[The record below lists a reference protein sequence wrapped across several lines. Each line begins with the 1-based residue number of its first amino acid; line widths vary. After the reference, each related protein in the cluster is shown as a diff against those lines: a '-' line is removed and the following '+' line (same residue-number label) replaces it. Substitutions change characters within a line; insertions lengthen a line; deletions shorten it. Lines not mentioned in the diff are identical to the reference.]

1 MADMTSKPAPR
12 PGGRSARVQA
22 AVHRATNALA
32 EQIGRAQ
39 LTVPLIA
46 AQAGVTPS
54 TIYRRWGDLAELLAD
69 VALDRF
75 RADTEPVD
83 TGTAEGDLQAWAE
96 QFFEEMGSEVG
107 QTMLRDVLAG
117 RIQGSAMAVPSQCAA
132 YTASQIEIILA
143 RGLARGEAVP
153 TVEAIMDGVVAPII
167 YRTLFG
173 PARATHALVR
183 ELVAGCMA
191 GAGRPGAQRS
201 DAALALDGLAGP
213 MLE

>member
-1 MADMTSKPAPR
+1 MVAMNIRPAPR

-22 AVHRATNALA
+22 AVHRATNELT

-46 AQAGVTPS
+46 AHAGVTPS

-75 RADTEPVD
+75 RADAEPAD
-83 TGTAEGDLQAWAE
+83 TGSVEGDLQAWAE

-107 QTMLRDVLAG
+107 QAMLRDVLAG
-117 RIQGSAMAVPSQCAA
+117 RSQGEMPVPCQCAA

-143 RGLARGEAVP
+143 RGTARGEAVP
-153 TVEAIMDGVVAPII
+153 AVDALMDGVVAPII

-173 PARATHALVR
+173 PTRASHALVR
-183 ELVAGCMA
+183 GLVGGCMA
-191 GAGRPGAQRS
+191 GAGHQPS
-201 DAALALDGLAGP
+201 DSDLALAGAAGP
-213 MLE
+213 MLD